1 LDVPKTFRPFQKGR
15 SVANELKFVVMVAI
29 SDVCNAKKNQQAQ
42 NKLMAKLKR
51 KFTGPKSYIV
61 NLKFT
66 NHTISSTSTP
76 INPLFRRT

>member
-1 LDVPKTFRPFQKGR
+1 
-15 SVANELKFVVMVAI
+15 MVAI

-42 NKLMAKLKR
+42 NNKLMAKLKTCR
-51 KFTGPKSYIV
+51 TPHSGPSAEKKIYRSQILYIV